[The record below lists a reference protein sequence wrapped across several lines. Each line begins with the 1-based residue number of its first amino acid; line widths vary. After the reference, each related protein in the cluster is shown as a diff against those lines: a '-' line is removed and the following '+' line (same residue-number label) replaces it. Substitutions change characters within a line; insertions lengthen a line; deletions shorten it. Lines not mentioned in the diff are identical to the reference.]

1 MNKLRDDLRRAFE
14 KEQASLGDLAGT
26 RQRLVGNAI
35 ARHDVSTDSRMPLA
49 AGIAA
54 MVIAALVIATFAYV
68 RSGVGVTHHGP
79 PIRLASPSP
88 ETKPL
93 NVSNDT
99 PVILYG
105 DPANSQQLDGITWD
119 GKQSGKVD
127 WVGAG
132 AVPNFSANLFATAI
146 EVRDRSGRLVGSGNF
161 GAKGFGGTWADDGQ
175 HFCQM
180 VPYDSLGANGLPA
193 TLQLVTPG
201 QLPQN
206 VAQVGKVYEQ
216 VITRVAACSVR
227 KDRAV
232 VVQGYGNS
240 PSTAQYWIVKLS
252 TGKVLWTH
260 SFDVSNAVTVVASP
274 DGEFVAENSATSS
287 TIYGPDGTVA
297 GRLNA
302 LVEGFCWDG
311 SLVVTDNGFGS
322 GQVSEVAWAS
332 GNVIWTAPAGYA
344 LLRVEPQPDG
354 SGLAIWIASR
364 AQVSQGQGAVHP
376 DLYVVASDGHVIAH
390 IHD

>member
-26 RQRLVGNAI
+26 RQRLGGNAM

-79 PIRLASPSP
+79 PIRLASPAP

-93 NVSNDT
+93 NVSNGT

-206 VAQVGKVYEQ
+206 VVQVGKIYEQ

-227 KDRAV
+227 KDRAM

-240 PSTAQYWIVKLS
+240 PSTAQYWIVKL
-252 TGKVLWTH
+252 
-260 SFDVSNAVTVVASP
+260 
-274 DGEFVAENSATSS
+274 
-287 TIYGPDGTVA
+287 
-297 GRLNA
+297 
-302 LVEGFCWDG
+302 
-311 SLVVTDNGFGS
+311 
-322 GQVSEVAWAS
+322 
-332 GNVIWTAPAGYA
+332 
-344 LLRVEPQPDG
+344 
-354 SGLAIWIASR
+354 
-364 AQVSQGQGAVHP
+364 
-376 DLYVVASDGHVIAH
+376 
-390 IHD
+390 

>member
-1 MNKLRDDLRRAFE
+1 MNRLRDDLRRAFE
-14 KEQASLGDLAGT
+14 REQASLGDLAGT
-26 RQRLVGNAI
+26 RQRLISDALAARNA
-35 ARHDVSTDSRMPLA
+35 SPESRMPLA
-49 AGIAA
+49 AGVAA
-54 MVIAALVIATFAYV
+54 VVIAALVIATFAYV

-79 PIRLASPSP
+79 PVRLTSPTP
-88 ETKPL
+88 LAKPL

-105 DPANSQQLDGITWD
+105 DPANAQQLDGMTWD
-119 GKQSGKVD
+119 GKQSGTVD
-127 WVGAG
+127 WLLAG
-132 AVPNFSANLFATAI
+132 GVPNFSASLVATAT
-146 EVRDRSGRLVGSGNF
+146 EVRDRSGHLVGSGNF
-161 GAKGFGGTWADDGQ
+161 GAKGFGGTWSDDGQ

-180 VPYDSLGANGLPA
+180 VPFDTLGANGLPA

-201 QLPQN
+201 LPPHG
-206 VAQVGKVYEQ
+206 VAQVCKVYEQ

-240 PSTAQYWIVKLS
+240 PSTAQYWVVQLS

-274 DGEFVAENSATSS
+274 GAEFVAENSATSS
-287 TIYGPDGTVA
+287 TIYGADGSVA
-297 GRLNA
+297 GRLNFV
-302 LVEGFCWDG
+302 VEGFCWDG

-344 LLRVEPQPDG
+344 LLRTEPQPDG
-354 SGLAIWIASR
+354 SGLAISIASR
-364 AQVSQGQGAVHP
+364 AQVSQSQGAVHP

-390 IHD
+390 VHS

>member
-1 MNKLRDDLRRAFE
+1 MSKLRDDLRRAFE
-14 KEQASLGDLAGT
+14 REQALLGDLAGT
-26 RQRLVGNAI
+26 RQRLVSNAM
-35 ARHDVSTDSRMPLA
+35 AAQDTSPESRMPLA
-49 AGIAA
+49 AGVAA
-54 MVIAALVIATFAYV
+54 VVIAALVIATFAYV

-79 PIRLASPSP
+79 PIRLASPTP
-88 ETKPL
+88 LNTPL

-105 DPANSQQLDGITWD
+105 DPANSQQVDGMSWD
-119 GKQSGKVD
+119 GKQPGKVD
-127 WVGAG
+127 WPGSSGA
-132 AVPNFSANLFATAI
+132 ANPSANLFASST
-146 EVRDRSGRLVGSGNF
+146 EVRDRTGRLVASGTF

-180 VPYDSLGANGLPA
+180 VPFDTLGANGLPA
-193 TLQLVTPG
+193 TLQVVTPG
-201 QLPQN
+201 QPPHN

-240 PSTAQYWIVKLS
+240 PSTAQYWMVQLS

-274 DGEFVAENSATSS
+274 GAEFIAENSGTSS
-287 TIYGPDGTVA
+287 TIYGSDGSVA
-297 GRLNA
+297 GRLNV

-311 SLVVTDNGFGS
+311 SLVVTDTGFGS

-332 GNVIWTAPAGYA
+332 GNMIWAAPAGYS
-344 LLRVEPQPDG
+344 LLRTEPQPDG

-364 AQVSQGQGAVHP
+364 AQVSQSQGAVHP
-376 DLYVVASDGHVIAH
+376 DMYVVASDGLVIAH
-390 IHD
+390 VHD